1 MVNKKGLLDFGY
13 ILFAFLTIALII
25 FLQFK
30 NGGYYWPYAHIGKG
44 VLVGVIAG
52 VIYSKIK
59 KKELTIKSLMRWS
72 FPFGVLGAFWCC
84 VQLASDDPFKEI
96 LDMLVLVFGAVI
108 FLSTS
113 LSFSIIKVLELSKKK
128 K

>member
-1 MVNKKGLLDFGY
+1 MVNKKGLLGFSY

-30 NGGYYWPYAHIGKG
+30 SGGYYWPYAHIGKG
-44 VLVGVIAG
+44 VLGGVVVAI
-52 VIYSKIK
+52 IYSKIK

-84 VQLASDDPFKEI
+84 IQIASGDPFKEI
-96 LDMLVLVFGAVI
+96 LDMLVLVFGATI

-113 LSFSIIKVLELSKKK
+113 LSFSVIKVLEFSKKK